1 MQSSLLTFCSF
12 YLQLECDQI
21 GQFLKLI
28 GNNLSSKRS
37 PNDWQLFGLFQKFHS
52 FIKTALAIFW
62 VTFGKNWVTFYSNI
76 WSHSLPRW
84 LCRFIDFLGSQFL
97 DSLCV
102 VVQTTTTINKG
113 CGDFHWS
120 LCFMSQLEFTVYHF
134 HRSHLIIFLSLVIVF
149 YNFIFSLSFDS
160 VSFSLSLFWLSLC
173 LCLSLSLWI
182 IHSLYVSSS
191 VSVCVCLSVW
201 PCLFLSLFG
210 FEGFYSLEHSDGISL
225 FCYVRFCV
233 SQNWLQIELPN

>member
-1 MQSSLLTFCSF
+1 MSHTSSAKFSVDILFILPTTRVW
-12 YLQLECDQI
+12 QI

-52 FIKTALAIFW
+52 FIKTALAIFRA
-62 VTFGKNWVTFYSNI
+62 TFGKNWVTFYSNI
-76 WSHSLPRW
+76 WSYCLPRW
-84 LCRFIDFLGSQFL
+84 LCRFIDFPGSQFL

-201 PCLFLSLFG
+201 PSLSLCVVSKDFTVWNILMG
-210 FEGFYSLEHSDGISL
+210 FRYFVT
-225 FCYVRFCV
+225 YVSV
-233 SQNWLQIELPN
+233 